1 MYMSPGIVQWFLH
14 PAPNSI
20 GLQSLHPL
28 GTGFDKK
35 SFPDKSVETDSSAL
49 GIDWI
54 MTLPSQRS
62 WILNL
67 RRCFMRRFPTLVTMI
82 WAILGGVFTM
92 VQADEGMWLFNQPPT
107 ELLKAKYGVELSK
120 DWLGHLQN
128 ASIRFN
134 NGGSGSFIS
143 SKGLVLTNHHIG
155 ADALEKLSTK
165 DRNLLKAGFLAR
177 NPAAEMV
184 CPDLELNV
192 LVSIEDVTQRVESAV
207 KPNRAAVEAAAAR
220 RAILAEIEAE
230 SKKAT
235 GLRSDVVTLHH
246 GGLYHLY
253 RYHRFTDVRLVFAPE
268 AAIAGYGGDV
278 DNFEFPRY
286 DLDFC
291 LFRVYVE
298 GKPHTP
304 EHFLKVAPLGAASG
318 ELVFVSGHPG
328 ATQRLETLAKLR
340 YRRDC
345 LIPYS
350 LARLRTMEA
359 ALLQYSATG
368 PEPAARSATLLHSYA
383 NARKALSG
391 QLQGLLNAE
400 LLATKA
406 QQEANLVA
414 HAKIQTPWQQAAQ
427 AVEAFRSFDRS
438 YFLLE
443 LAHGTDSELF
453 TIARHVVRLAT
464 EKGKPNGT
472 RLREYRDS
480 NRESLELSLFS
491 PAPIH
496 KGLETIR
503 LGTALSFLAEQLGGE
518 HPVVGMALDGESP
531 MVRAAG
537 LVEKTRLAEVSF
549 RKTLAGQSAES
560 LAASDDPMI
569 RLALALDKTTRE
581 NRIRYEAEVEEPERQ
596 ANGAISRLRFQLA
609 GANPVAPDAT
619 FTLRLAFGTV
629 KGYEAEGKTLSPWT
643 TMAGLWDRHALLG
656 TREPFLL
663 PQRWL
668 DGKANIPL
676 ETPFNIVS
684 TADTIGGNSGSPV
697 VNRKGE
703 LIGVNFDRNRF
714 GLVRNFVYTDLQA
727 RHIMVDIRIILATL
741 QSLYGAEFLVKEL
754 GN

>member
-1 MYMSPGIVQWFLH
+1 MNRFLT
-14 PAPNSI
+14 
-20 GLQSLHPL
+20 L
-28 GTGFDKK
+28 GALIWTFWGGF
-35 SFPDKSVETDSSAL
+35 SV
-49 GIDWI
+49 
-54 MTLPSQRS
+54 
-62 WILNL
+62 
-67 RRCFMRRFPTLVTMI
+67 
-82 WAILGGVFTM
+82 M

-107 ELLKAKYGVELSK
+107 ELLKSKYGVELSK
-120 DWLGHLQN
+120 EWLGHLQN

-134 NGGSGSFIS
+134 NGGSGSFVS
-143 SKGLVLTNHHIG
+143 SHGLVITNHHIG
-155 ADALEKLSTK
+155 ADSLEKLSSK
-165 DRNLLKAGFLAR
+165 ERNLLKAGYLAR
-177 NPAAEMV
+177 TPAEELL

-192 LVSIEDVTQRVESAV
+192 LVSIEDVTTRVEAAV
-207 KPNRAAVEAAAAR
+207 KPGLGPTEAAAAR

-253 RYHRFTDVRLVFAPE
+253 RYRRFTDVRLVFAPE
-268 AAIAGYGGDV
+268 SAIAGYGGDV

-291 LFRVYVE
+291 LFRVYVD
-298 GKPHTP
+298 GKPHSPT
-304 EHFLKVAPLGAASG
+304 HFLKMAPQGAAPG

-340 YRRDC
+340 FRRDR

-368 PEPAARSATLLHSYA
+368 PEPAARSATLLHSFA
-383 NARKALSG
+383 NSRKAISG
-391 QLQGLLNAE
+391 QLQGLLNAD

-406 QQEANLVA
+406 NQEAALLSQAKNREPWDNAAKAVA
-414 HAKIQTPWQQAAQ
+414 
-427 AVEAFRSFDRS
+427 AFTSIDRS

-443 LAHGTDSELF
+443 LAHGMDSELF
-453 TIARHVVRLAT
+453 TLARQLVRLAT
-464 EKGKPNGT
+464 EKGKSNGT

-496 KGLETIR
+496 QGLETIR
-503 LGTALSFLAEQLGGE
+503 LGTALSFLAEQLGGD
-518 HPVVGMALDGESP
+518 HAVVGLALQGQSP
-531 MVRAAG
+531 LTRAAD
-537 LVEKTRLAEVSF
+537 LVGKTKLADVAY
-549 RKTLAGQSAES
+549 RKTLAGQSPET
-560 LAASDDPMI
+560 LATCEDPMI
-569 RLALALDKTTRE
+569 RFALALDKASRE
-581 NRIRYEAEVEEPERQ
+581 IRSRYESEVEEPERQ

-629 KGYEAEGKTLSPWT
+629 KGYEAEGKNLPPWT
-643 TMAGLWDRHALLG
+643 TVSGLFERHALLG

-663 PQRWL
+663 PKRWI
-668 DGKANIPL
+668 DGQATLPPK
-676 ETPFNIVS
+676 TPFNIVS

-697 VNRKGE
+697 VNQKGE

-741 QSLYGAEFLVKEL
+741 NGLYQAEALANEL
-754 GN
+754 GR

>member
-1 MYMSPGIVQWFLH
+1 MNRFTT
-14 PAPNSI
+14 
-20 GLQSLHPL
+20 L
-28 GTGFDKK
+28 GT
-35 SFPDKSVETDSSAL
+35 L
-49 GIDWI
+49 
-54 MTLPSQRS
+54 
-62 WILNL
+62 
-67 RRCFMRRFPTLVTMI
+67 I
-82 WAILGGVFTM
+82 WTFLGGFSAM

-107 ELLKAKYGVELSK
+107 EFLKSKYSVELSK
-120 DWLGHLQN
+120 DWLSHLQN

-134 NGGSGSFIS
+134 NGGSGSFVS
-143 SKGLVLTNHHIG
+143 SKGLVITNHHIG

-165 DRNLLKAGFLAR
+165 DRNLLKAGYLAR
-177 NPAAEMV
+177 NPAEELL

-192 LVSIEDVTQRVESAV
+192 LVSIQDVTLRVE
-207 KPNRAAVEAAAAR
+207 AAVNPLLAPSEVAAAR

-253 RYHRFTDVRLVFAPE
+253 RYRRFTDVRLVFAPE
-268 AAIAGYGGDV
+268 SAIAGYGGDV

-304 EHFLKVAPLGAASG
+304 SHFLKVAPEGASPG

-340 YRRDC
+340 YRRDR
-345 LIPYS
+345 LIPYN
-350 LARLRTMEA
+350 LARLRAMEA

-368 PEPAARSATLLHSYA
+368 PEPAARAATLLHSFA
-383 NARKALSG
+383 NSRKAISG
-391 QLQGLLNAE
+391 QLQGLLNPE

-406 QQEANLVA
+406 RQEENLLSQ
-414 HAKIQTPWQQAAQ
+414 AKTKEPWQQAAK
-427 AVEAFRSFDRS
+427 AVEAFTSFDRS

-443 LAHGTDSELF
+443 LAQGIDSELF
-453 TIARHVVRLAT
+453 SIARQLVRLAT

-491 PAPIH
+491 PAPID

-503 LGTALSFLAEQLGGE
+503 LGTSLTFLAEQLGGDN
-518 HPVVGMALDGESP
+518 PVVGLALQGESP
-531 MVRAAG
+531 WNRAAG
-537 LVEKTRLAEVSF
+537 LVGKTKLAEVAY
-549 RKTLAGQSAES
+549 RKALAEQSAET
-560 LAASDDPMI
+560 LAKCEDPMI
-569 RLALALDKTTRE
+569 HLALALDKASRE
-581 NRIRYEAEVEEPERQ
+581 IRARYESEVEEPERQ
-596 ANGAISRLRFQLA
+596 ANGAISRLRFELA
-609 GANPVAPDAT
+609 GKNPVAPDAT

-629 KGYEAEGKTLSPWT
+629 KGYEAEGKTIPPWT
-643 TMAGLWDRHALLG
+643 TVSGLFERHALLG

-663 PQRWL
+663 PKRWI
-668 DGKANIPL
+668 DGQGKIPG

-714 GLVRNFVYTDLQA
+714 GLVRNFVYTDVQA

-741 QSLYGAEFLVKEL
+741 NGMYQAEALAKEL
-754 GN
+754 GQ